1 MIFEWLFIKISM
13 LKIGDKKLIN
23 GWAFYDWANSVYSLV
38 ISTAVFP
45 LYYSA
50 VTDGKTVFFIGM
62 KWGHPDSLYSY
73 ALSFSFLVVAFISP
87 ILSGIADYTGSKKK
101 FMKFFCWMGGLSVA
115 SLYFFDGLD
124 TVWIGIIF
132 TILASIGFWASL
144 VFYNAYLPE
153 VAHQDQ
159 QDRASAKGFI
169 YGYTGS
175 VLLLILNLAM
185 IMYPGI
191 FGFDVSIDQAIRING
206 TEVQIA
212 EAIKAAESTASS
224 MASRI
229 SFVLV
234 GVWWIGFAQ
243 ITFKRLPND
252 VYNKEPKEDY
262 IWRGFRELK
271 VVAKE
276 VVNYPVLKRF
286 LISFFLL
293 SIGVQTIILM
303 AAIFG
308 STELGLPTMNLIL
321 TILLVQIVAIFGAFV
336 FSRLSEKWGN
346 IKALKVTI
354 LIWMIVCFAAF
365 MLDKSQDNV
374 AYYFYGLG
382 VLLGF
387 VQGAIQSLT
396 RSTYSKL
403 LPETEDHATYF
414 SFYDVTEKIAIVLGT
429 FVYGFLYEITD
440 SMQWSVLCLAIFF
453 LASFIVL
460 STLKKTKHV
469 Y

>member
-1 MIFEWLFIKISM
+1 M

-50 VTDGKTVFFIGM
+50 VTEGETVSFLWM
-62 KWGHPDSLYSY
+62 KWDHPDSLYSY

-101 FMKFFCWMGGLSVA
+101 FMKFFCWMGGLSV
-115 SLYFFDGLD
+115 SGLYFFDGVD

-153 VAHQDQ
+153 VARPDQ

-175 VLLLILNLAM
+175 VLLLILNLVM
-185 IMYPGI
+185 IQMPDLFGI
-191 FGFDVSIDQAIRING
+191 
-206 TEVQIA
+206 T
-212 EAIKAAESTASS
+212 TA

-234 GVWWIGFAQ
+234 GFWWIGFAQ

-252 VYNKEPKEDY
+252 IYNKKPKEDY

-271 VVAKE
+271 IVAKE
-276 VVNYPVLKRF
+276 VMNFPVLKRF

-308 STELGLPTMNLIL
+308 SSELGLPTMNLIV
-321 TILLVQIVAIFGAFV
+321 TILLVQIVAILGAFV
-336 FSRLSEKWGN
+336 FSRISEKWGN

-354 LIWMIVCFAAF
+354 LIWMVVCFAAF
-365 MLDKSQDNV
+365 MLDKNQENV

-403 LPETEDHATYF
+403 LPDTEDHATYF

>member
-1 MIFEWLFIKISM
+1 M

-50 VTDGKTVFFIGM
+50 VTDGKIVRFLGM
-62 KWGHPDSLYSY
+62 EWEHPDSLYSY
-73 ALSFSFLVVAFISP
+73 ALSFSFLIVAFISP

-101 FMKFFCWMGGLSVA
+101 FMKFFCWMGGLSVT
-115 SLYFFDGLD
+115 SLYFFDGID
-124 TVWIGIIF
+124 TVWVGILF

-153 VAHQDQ
+153 VAHPEQ

-169 YGYTGS
+169 YGYAGS
-175 VLLLILNLAM
+175 VILLIINLIM
-185 IMYPGI
+185 IQKPDLFGI
-191 FGFDVSIDQAIRING
+191 DA
-206 TEVQIA
+206 
-212 EAIKAAESTASS
+212 S

-234 GVWWIGFAQ
+234 GIWWIGFAQ
-243 ITFKRLPND
+243 ITFKSLPND
-252 VYNKEPKEDY
+252 IYNKQPDNDY
-262 IWRGFRELK
+262 IWKGFRELK
-271 VVAKE
+271 IVAKE
-276 VVNYPVLKRF
+276 VMNYPTLKKF

-308 STELGLPTMNLIL
+308 STELGLPAMNLIV
-321 TILLVQIVAIFGAFV
+321 TILLVQIVAIVGAFV

-354 LIWMIVCFAAF
+354 VTWMVVCFTAF
-365 MLDKSQDNV
+365 LLDKNQENV
-374 AYYFYGLG
+374 AFYFYGLG

-429 FVYGFLYEITD
+429 FVYGLLYAITD

-453 LASFIVL
+453 LASFIIL
-460 STLKKTKHV
+460 NTLKKTKYV
-469 Y
+469 Q

>member
-1 MIFEWLFIKISM
+1 M
-13 LKIGDKKLIN
+13 LKIGNKKLIN
-23 GWAFYDWANSVYSLV
+23 AWAFYDWANSVYSLV

-45 LYYSA
+45 LYYGA
-50 VTDGKTVFFIGM
+50 ITEGKTVSFL
-62 KWGHPDSLYSY
+62 WTEWAHPDSLYSY

-101 FMKFFCWMGGLSVA
+101 FMKFFCWLGGLSVMC
-115 SLYFFDGLD
+115 LYFFDGID
-124 TVWIGIIF
+124 TVWIGIVF

-153 VAHQDQ
+153 VALPEQ
-159 QDRASAKGFI
+159 QDRASAKGFM
-169 YGYTGS
+169 YGYFGS
-175 VLLLILNLAM
+175 VLLLILNLVM
-185 IMYPGI
+185 IQKPEWFGI
-191 FGFDVSIDQAIRING
+191 TSG
-206 TEVQIA
+206 
-212 EAIKAAESTASS
+212 

-234 GVWWIGFAQ
+234 GIWWIGFAQ
-243 ITFKRLPND
+243 ITFKRLPD
-252 VYNKEPKEDY
+252 DIFHKKPEKDY
-262 IWRGFRELK
+262 IWKGFRELK
-271 VVAKE
+271 IVAKE
-276 VVNYPVLKRF
+276 INKYSTLKRF

-308 STELGLPTMNLIL
+308 SSELGLPTINMII
-321 TILLVQIVAIFGAFV
+321 TIILVQIVAIIGAFV
-336 FSRLSEKWGN
+336 FSKLSEKWGN
-346 IKALKVTI
+346 IKALKLTI
-354 LIWMIVCFAAF
+354 ITWMFVCFTGF
-365 MLDKSQDNV
+365 MLDKNQENV
-374 AYYFYGLG
+374 ALYFYCLG
-382 VLLGF
+382 GLLGF

-429 FVYGFLYEITD
+429 FVFGYLIYLTD

-469 Y
+469 H

>member
-1 MIFEWLFIKISM
+1 M

-50 VTDGKTVFFIGM
+50 VTEGKTVSFLWM
-62 KWGHPDSLYSY
+62 KWDHPDSLYSY

-115 SLYFFDGLD
+115 SLYFFDGVD

-153 VAHQDQ
+153 VARPDQ

-175 VLLLILNLAM
+175 VLLLILNLVM
-185 IMYPGI
+185 IQMPDLFGI
-191 FGFDVSIDQAIRING
+191 
-206 TEVQIA
+206 T
-212 EAIKAAESTASS
+212 TA

-234 GVWWIGFAQ
+234 GLWWIGFAQ

-252 VYNKEPKEDY
+252 IYNKKPKEDY

-271 VVAKE
+271 IVAKE
-276 VVNYPVLKRF
+276 VMNYPVLKRF

-308 STELGLPTMNLIL
+308 SSELGLPTMNLIV
-321 TILLVQIVAIFGAFV
+321 TILLVQIVAILGAFV
-336 FSRLSEKWGN
+336 FSRISEKWGN

-354 LIWMIVCFAAF
+354 LIWMVVCFAAF
-365 MLDKSQDNV
+365 MLDKNQENV

-403 LPETEDHATYF
+403 LPDTEDHATYF